1 MPESE
6 VLDQMRADWNQR
18 AREDVRYYVAFGR
31 RGQDD
36 EEFFASAADV
46 VRALEQELKRLPRYL
61 QPVDRRALEI
71 GCGPGRLLRPMSRN
85 FGELHGVDVSD
96 EMIRMAQE
104 RFGASRSIHLR
115 VTSGRDLDPLASDY
129 FDFVY
134 SYAVFQHIPSREV
147 VLAYFDEIRRVLKV
161 GGLARLQLNGL
172 PPGDKTPDTWEGVR
186 FTRQDV
192 ADYAR
197 KKDFQL
203 LLLEGEG
210 TQYMW
215 TTLRKQPSGWRA
227 RLKNPGTLSKVQRIC
242 DARTGEP
249 VVPAS
254 GSFAYAAF
262 RLEQLSDDCDLNDL
276 RILFEGAAGT
286 PCYIGPPEWDGVS
299 QVNALLPP
307 GVRSGIVPVELA
319 WLGKPLSAPVWVRV
333 IPRGPAVPRVCW
345 VSDGTNLL
353 AGPRIESGVLKLMME
368 DLADGA
374 EVIALV
380 DGRPLHDL
388 ELFSTD
394 ALTGRFEFNFRL
406 PADLGAGPHQL
417 EVRQGSR
424 RFPPIAI
431 EVA

>member
-1 MPESE
+1 
-6 VLDQMRADWNQR
+6 MRADWNQR
-18 AREDVRYYVAFGR
+18 AREDARYYVAFGR
-31 RGQDD
+31 RGQDE

-46 VRALEQELKRLPRYL
+46 VHVLEQELQRLPRYL
-61 QPVDRRALEI
+61 QPVDRRGLEV
-71 GCGPGRLLRPMSRN
+71 GCGPGRLLRPMSRD

-96 EMIRMAQE
+96 EMIRLAQE
-104 RFGASRSIHLR
+104 RFGASRGIHLH
-115 VTSGRDLDPLASDY
+115 VTSGCDLSPLSSDY

-134 SYAVFQHIPSREV
+134 SYAVFQHIPIREV
-147 VLAYFDEIRRVLKV
+147 VLAYFDEIRRVLKT

-172 PPGDKTPDTWEGVR
+172 PAGAKTPDTWEGVR
-186 FTRQDV
+186 LTREDV
-192 ADYAR
+192 AEYTR
-197 KKDFQL
+197 KHNFQL

-215 TTLRKQPSGWRA
+215 TTWRKQPDSWRA
-227 RLKNPGTLSKVQRIC
+227 RLKNAGALSKVQRIC

-254 GSFAYAAF
+254 GGFAYASF
-262 RLEQLSDDCDLNDL
+262 RLEQLSEDCDLNDL
-276 RILFEGAAGT
+276 RILFEGQAGT
-286 PCYIGPPEWDGVS
+286 PTYIGPPEWDGVS
-299 QVNALLPP
+299 QLNVLLPP
-307 GVRSGIVPVELA
+307 GVRTGIVPVELL
-319 WLGKPLSAPVWVRV
+319 WLGKPLSAPAWLRV

-345 VSDGTNLL
+345 VSDGTNLS

-374 EVIALV
+374 EITAYV

-388 ELFSTD
+388 ELFSAD

-406 PADLGAGPHQL
+406 PSDLAAGQHQL

-424 RFPPIAI
+424 RLPPIAI

>member
-1 MPESE
+1 VPESE
-6 VLDQMRADWNQR
+6 VLEQMRADWNQR

-46 VRALEQELKRLPRYL
+46 VRALEQELKRLPRHL
-61 QPVDRRALEI
+61 QAVERRALEI

-96 EMIRMAQE
+96 EMIRLAQE

-115 VTSGRDLDPLASDY
+115 VTNGSGLAPLASDY

-147 VLAYFDEIRRVLKV
+147 VLSYFDEIRRVLKT
-161 GGLARLQLNGL
+161 GGLVRLQLNGL
-172 PPGDKTPDTWEGVR
+172 PPGGKTPDTWEGVR
-186 FTRQDV
+186 LTRDEV

-197 KKDFQL
+197 KHDFQL

-215 TTLRKQPSGWRA
+215 TTWRKQPDGWRA
-227 RLKNPGTLSKVQRIC
+227 RLKNPGTLSKVQRIS

-254 GSFAYAAF
+254 GAFAYASF
-262 RLEQLSDDCDLNDL
+262 RVEQLSEDCDVNDL
-276 RILFEGAAGT
+276 RVLFDGAAGT

-299 QVNALLPP
+299 QVNVLLPP
-307 GVRSGIVPVELA
+307 GVRSGIVPVELH
-319 WLGKPLSAPVWVRV
+319 WLGKPLCAPAWARV

-353 AGPRIESGVLKLMME
+353 AGPRIESGILKLMME

-374 EVIALV
+374 EITALV